1 MSGRSDRIGVTGP
14 PSKGH
19 SSPHPASLRPGYVI
33 DRIALAQEAADRSGG
48 MGQPEP
54 VRLGLYY
61 PFIQFRN
68 DSWLKLAALYW
79 DRIGRIVPPGYEL
92 QDSDTVLRL
101 QDELGFVTNL
111 APSEEAMDGVSR
123 EFLRL
128 LADRGSELSALYG
141 IRDETPSRDRERQS
155 SRTTVKSARRA
166 PSVPPSRQRESPSP
180 WSNAGGSSY
189 VPPSGQQ
196 EWPSQD
202 LSEPRRRA
210 VRGPRWQVP
219 VDPSL
224 VADNDPRL
232 SYIYASGKMTPQL
245 ESALVDEGLGV
256 PVRAHGL
263 IGMHPQLAFVYM
275 HALASRVATSVMYPL
290 TDNDFDHAAAG
301 CAAGRIAGALLDSPA
316 GKPPRAGGE
325 EGSALEFAMLALQ
338 SVIPKNISSLP
349 VQKIIEIRRRHADEL
364 AAFQQATQAII
375 GSLPEAVAS
384 ASPDVAAMYLQ
395 SVYEKT
401 LEPEL
406 RRLKS
411 GLNRSGIDSVF
422 GSMSVKVAAPDL
434 VTSGAAILGVEALHL
449 NPVMTGAGAIV
460 LCLIPRIRRQRA
472 EASQLRANSQA
483 AYLLR
488 LEEELK
494 PTSLA
499 SAVTTRAR
507 RLMAA

>member
-1 MSGRSDRIGVTGP
+1 M
-14 PSKGH
+14 
-19 SSPHPASLRPGYVI
+19 
-33 DRIALAQEAADRSGG
+33 ALPKKAADRGDG
-48 MGQPEP
+48 MGQPELP
-54 VRLGLYY
+54 RLGLYY
-61 PFIQFRN
+61 PFIQFRD

-101 QDELGFVTNL
+101 QGELGFVTNL
-111 APSEEAMDGVSR
+111 APSDEAMEGVSR
-123 EFLRL
+123 EFLEL
-128 LADRGSELSALYG
+128 LADRGPELTDLSG
-141 IRDETPSRDRERQS
+141 IRDRADIDPEPPGRRYPAPWSNSGWSYSRP
-155 SRTTVKSARRA
+155 TRRA
-166 PSVPPSRQRESPSP
+166 PS
-180 WSNAGGSSY
+180 
-189 VPPSGQQ
+189 
-196 EWPSQD
+196 
-202 LSEPRRRA
+202 
-210 VRGPRWQVP
+210 GPQWQVP
-219 VDPSL
+219 IDPSL
-224 VADNDPRL
+224 VPGTSPRL
-232 SYIYASGKMTPQL
+232 AYIYASGKMTPQL
-245 ESALVDEGLGV
+245 ESALVGEGLGL
-256 PVRAHGL
+256 PVRDHGL

-275 HALASRVATSVMYPL
+275 HALASKVATSVMYPL

-316 GKPPRAGGE
+316 GKSPRAGGAD
-325 EGSALEFAMLALQ
+325 GSTLEFAMLALQ

-395 SVYEKT
+395 SLYEKT

-411 GLNRSGIDSVF
+411 GLDRSGIDSVF
-422 GSMSVKVAAPDL
+422 GSMSVKVAAPEL
-434 VTSGAAILGVEALHL
+434 VTSGAAVLGIGALHL
-449 NPVMTGAGAIV
+449 NPVMMGAGAVV
-460 LCLIPRIRRQRA
+460 LCLVPRIRRQRA
-472 EASQLRANSQA
+472 EAGQLRANSRA

-499 SAVTTRAR
+499 SGVAAKAR
-507 RLMAA
+507 RLMAS

>member
-1 MSGRSDRIGVTGP
+1 
-14 PSKGH
+14 
-19 SSPHPASLRPGYVI
+19 
-33 DRIALAQEAADRSGG
+33 
-48 MGQPEP
+48 MGQPELP
-54 VRLGLYY
+54 RLGLYY

-101 QDELGFVTNL
+101 QDELGFVTDL
-111 APSEEAMDGVSR
+111 APSDEALEGVSR
-123 EFLRL
+123 EFLEL
-128 LADRGSELSALYG
+128 LADRGPELTDLYG
-141 IRDETPSRDRERQS
+141 IRDRADIDPEPPG
-155 SRTTVKSARRA
+155 RRYPA
-166 PSVPPSRQRESPSP
+166 P
-180 WSNAGGSSY
+180 WSNSGWSY
-189 VPPSGQQ
+189 SG
-196 EWPSQD
+196 PT
-202 LSEPRRRA
+202 LRAPRGPQLYSGPTRRA
-210 VRGPRWQVP
+210 LSGPQWQVP

-224 VADNDPRL
+224 VPGTSPRL
-232 SYIYASGKMTPQL
+232 AYIYASGKMTPQL

-275 HALASRVATSVMYPL
+275 HALASKVAASVMYPL

-316 GKPPRAGGE
+316 GKPPRAGGGE
-325 EGSALEFAMLALQ
+325 DLALEFALLALQ
-338 SVIPKNISSLP
+338 SVIPKNISALP

-364 AAFQQATQAII
+364 AAFQQATQAIV

-395 SVYEKT
+395 SVYQKT

-411 GLNRSGIDSVF
+411 GLDRSGIDSVF
-422 GSMSVKVAAPDL
+422 GSMSVKVAAPEL
-434 VTSGAAILGVEALHL
+434 VTSGAAVLGIGALHL
-449 NPVMTGAGAIV
+449 NPVMMGAGAIV
-460 LCLIPRIRRQRA
+460 LCLVPRIRRQRA
-472 EASQLRANSQA
+472 EAGQLRANSRA

-499 SAVTTRAR
+499 SDVTTKAR
-507 RLMAA
+507 RLMAS

>member
-1 MSGRSDRIGVTGP
+1 
-14 PSKGH
+14 
-19 SSPHPASLRPGYVI
+19 
-33 DRIALAQEAADRSGG
+33 
-48 MGQPEP
+48 MGQPELAT
-54 VRLGLYY
+54 LGLYY

-68 DSWLKLAALYW
+68 ESWLKLAALYW

-92 QDSDTVLRL
+92 HDSDTVLRL
-101 QDELGFVTNL
+101 QGELGFVANL
-111 APSEEAMDGVSR
+111 APSDEAMEGVSR
-123 EFLRL
+123 EFLEL
-128 LADRGSELSALYG
+128 LADRGPELSGLYG
-141 IRDETPSRDRERQS
+141 IRSGADIDPEPPGRRYPAPWTNSGWTSTPP
-155 SRTTVKSARRA
+155 TRRA
-166 PSVPPSRQRESPSP
+166 PSGPQWLTQR
-180 WSNAGGSSY
+180 A
-189 VPPSGQQ
+189 
-196 EWPSQD
+196 
-202 LSEPRRRA
+202 
-210 VRGPRWQVP
+210 RGPQWQVP
-219 VDPSL
+219 IDPSL
-224 VADNDPRL
+224 VPGTSPLLA
-232 SYIYASGKMTPQL
+232 YIYASGKMTPQL

-256 PVRAHGL
+256 PVGARGL